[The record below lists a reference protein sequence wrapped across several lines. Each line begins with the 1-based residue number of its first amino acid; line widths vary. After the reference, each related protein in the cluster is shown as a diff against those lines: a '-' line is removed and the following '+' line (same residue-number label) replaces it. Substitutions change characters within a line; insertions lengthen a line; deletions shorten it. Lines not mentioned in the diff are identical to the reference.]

1 MRVTSDPTMKPRPAS
16 GPRDFDLASGILLM
30 TFALQAAVTAM
41 KDSVT
46 I

>member
-16 GPRDFDLASGILLM
+16 GPRDFDLPSGILLM